1 LPDQTWLMSKV
12 EQIPRME
19 NRQMAM
25 VLTPR

>member
-1 LPDQTWLMSKV
+1 MSKV
-12 EQIPRME
+12 EQTPRME